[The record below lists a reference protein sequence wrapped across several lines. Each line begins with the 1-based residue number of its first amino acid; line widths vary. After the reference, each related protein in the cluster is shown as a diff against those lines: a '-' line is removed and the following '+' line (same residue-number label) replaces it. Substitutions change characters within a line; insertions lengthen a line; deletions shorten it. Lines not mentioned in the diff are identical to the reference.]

1 MPDMGAMGR
10 DIDQI
15 TRTIGLMVYG
25 GLAAVAIFGQG
36 GTALYYWSRRRF
48 VEAYLKETPRWIIDA
63 QRAGLPM

>member
-1 MPDMGAMGR
+1 
-10 DIDQI
+10 
-15 TRTIGLMVYG
+15 MVYG